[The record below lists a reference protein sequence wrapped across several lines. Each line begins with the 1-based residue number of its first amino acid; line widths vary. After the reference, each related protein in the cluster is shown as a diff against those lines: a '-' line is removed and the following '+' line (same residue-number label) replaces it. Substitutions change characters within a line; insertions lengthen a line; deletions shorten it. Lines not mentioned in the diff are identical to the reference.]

1 MRKLLILLFLAL
13 VSLTAT
19 AGRPASRAVP
29 RARLNAIVS
38 EFRHYDG
45 VESFHLGW
53 LATAAA
59 KGIARHAD
67 AEDPDS
73 REAIALLNGV
83 KDFTV
88 LDYSDCDDRLRD
100 RIARRIDRALDGC
113 ELLMEMRDGG
123 SGMQLYGTL
132 DERNGKVR
140 DIVLYDAEDCAL
152 ICIVGKVSMDAL
164 GRLLADD

>member
-1 MRKLLILLFLAL
+1 MRKLLILLILAL

-19 AGRPASRAVP
+19 AGRPAS

-45 VESFHLGW
+45 VESFHLGR

-59 KGIARHAD
+59 KSFVRHAD
-67 AEDPDS
+67 ASDADT
-73 REAIALLNGV
+73 REAIALLDGV
-83 KDFTV
+83 KDFTI
-88 LDYSDCDDRLRD
+88 LDFSDCDDRLRD

-113 ELLMEMRDGG
+113 ELLMEMRDGD
-123 SGMQLYGTL
+123 SGLQLYGAL

-140 DIVLYDAEDCAL
+140 DIVLYNAEDCAL
-152 ICIVGKVSMDAL
+152 ICIAGKVSMDAI
-164 GRLLADD
+164 GRILADD